1 MIDSASSAPTGAWLE
16 QPYSVKRHGVTITNC
31 DSEPVQTPG
40 CIQGHGALLV
50 LSPGSL
56 LILQASEN
64 AQRWFGRS
72 AEELLGQRLAEA
84 VGEAG
89 QARLSQFLARH
100 TTEDEPL
107 YAFTLDGHGAVP
119 PLDVSVHTTQGVV
132 VVELE
137 SALEGGLPEPDYYA
151 LLKKSVNRLQRSSS
165 LRGLCE
171 AVSEEVRSLTGLDRV
186 MVYKFH
192 EDGHGEVF
200 AESRRS
206 DLEPWLGLHY
216 PAEDIPQPA
225 REIFRRIWSRPV
237 PEVGA
242 ELAELVPL
250 TNPRTGRAL
259 SMLHCALRGPSV
271 MYTEY
276 LQNMGVK
283 AALTLSLRRGGELW
297 GLIAGHHYAGPAHF
311 SYRARAACELFAQVA
326 SLEHHAAEEREQ
338 LVYRV
343 RLESVQEQLV
353 ARAVL
358 AQDLTVIAAGGPT
371 LLDAIDA
378 SGAALYHQQRW
389 WRLGNTPSEPALDAL
404 AEWLLTEPKFGTASR
419 AFFASASLAR
429 DYPPAAAY
437 ADVASGLLA
446 IPLGTEHESL
456 IFWFRPETLAIVNWG
471 GNPHDKPM
479 VTGPNGPRLTPR
491 KSFELYVESVRQRAL
506 PWQPGE
512 IDGAC
517 RLRLLLLEMVASQAD
532 RLATLNAAL
541 AQTNEELRAF
551 AYVASHD
558 LKEPLRGI
566 HKYAR
571 ELLEDALSN
580 EQQCERLD
588 RVLSLS
594 SRMDGLLDSLL
605 HFSRVGHAALRFE
618 PLKLAEVLEE
628 ALEMVDSRRA
638 QCPMEISRPRP
649 LPWARGDRPQ
659 VREIFVNL
667 LSNAMKYNDKAT
679 CRVEVGHIAPGESG
693 VRGNAPAEAAEHTV
707 YYVRDNGI
715 GIDSKHHEQ
724 VFTLFRRLHA
734 RDAFGGGS
742 GAGLTIVK
750 KLVERHGGSV
760 WLESSPGESTTF
772 FFTLPCDGA
781 ALC

>member
-1 MIDSASSAPTGAWLE
+1 VRLG
-16 QPYSVKRHGVTITNC
+16 
-31 DSEPVQTPG
+31 
-40 CIQGHGALLV
+40 
-50 LSPGSL
+50 
-56 LILQASEN
+56 
-64 AQRWFGRS
+64 
-72 AEELLGQRLAEA
+72 ELLSK
-84 VGEAG
+84 
-89 QARLSQFLARH
+89 QA
-100 TTEDEPL
+100 TEDEPL
-107 YAFTLDGHGAVP
+107 YAFTLDAHGAVP
-119 PLDVSVHTTQGVV
+119 PLDVTVHSTQGVV
-132 VVELE
+132 VLELE
-137 SALEGGLPEPDYYA
+137 SAHQVGTPEPDYYA
-151 LLKKSVNRLQRSSS
+151 LLKKSVNRLERSSS
-165 LRGLCE
+165 LRGFCD
-171 AVSEEVRSLTGLDRV
+171 AVSEEVRTLTGLDRV

-200 AESRRS
+200 AESRRV
-206 DLEPWLGLHY
+206 DLESWLGLHY

-225 REIFRRIWSRPV
+225 REIFRRIWIRPV

-250 TNPRTGRAL
+250 TNAQTGRPL

-311 SYRARAACELFAQVA
+311 SYRARAACELFAQMA
-326 SLEHHAAEEREQ
+326 SLKHHAVEEREQ

-343 RLESVQEQLV
+343 RLESVQRELV

-358 AQDLTVIAAGGPT
+358 AQDLTVITSGTPT

-389 WRLGNTPSEPALDAL
+389 WLLGNTPSKPALDAL
-404 AEWLLTEPKFGTASR
+404 AQWLLAGPKFGTEAR
-419 AFFASASLAR
+419 TLFASASLAR

-446 IPLGTEHESL
+446 IPLGMDQESL
-456 IFWFRPETLAIVNWG
+456 IFWFRPESPTTVHWG

-491 KSFELYVESVRQRAL
+491 KSFELYVESVRQRSL

-512 IDGAC
+512 LDAAC
-517 RLRLLLLEMVASQAD
+517 RLRLSLLEMVASQAD

-566 HKYAR
+566 HEYAR
-571 ELLEDALSN
+571 ELLEDALSTE
-580 EQQCERLD
+580 EQYQRFARL
-588 RVLSLS
+588 LSLS
-594 SRMDGLLDSLL
+594 SRMDGMLDSLL
-605 HFSRVGHAALRFE
+605 HFSRVGHAELRFE
-618 PLKLAEVLEE
+618 SLDLAEVLAE
-628 ALEMVDSRRA
+628 ATEMVDGRRA
-638 QCPMEISRPRP
+638 QRPTDISSPRP
-649 LPWARGDRPQ
+649 LPWARGVRPQ

-667 LSNAMKYNDKAT
+667 LSNAMKYTDQAR

-693 VRGNAPAEAAEHTV
+693 ARGNAPAGAADHTI

-715 GIDSKHHEQ
+715 GIHPKHQEH
-724 VFTLFRRLHA
+724 VFILFRRLHA
-734 RDAFGGGS
+734 RDVYGGGS
-742 GAGLTIVK
+742 GAGLAIVK
-750 KLVERHGGSV
+750 KLVELHRGSV
-760 WLESSPGESTTF
+760 WLESRPGEGTTC
-772 FFTLPCDGA
+772 FFTLPCGGD
-781 ALC
+781 LPC